1 MMGLRPP
8 DPWSGLILLS
18 VIFIFYTLPITDQ
31 SIMKKI
37 EIKTNCKKLLSDI
50 YTPVGI
56 YLRLR
61 DRFRDTILL
70 ESTDYHVAENSYS
83 FICIN
88 AIAGIEISDTKSI
101 EFKLPGQT
109 PEKVALES
117 LSDTPR
123 LLWEFMQRFDTTPS
137 PEKAV
142 RAVQGLFGYTCFD
155 AVQFF
160 DTIQLRD
167 RRNEGTPGKDT
178 VKPGQEAAQPGI
190 PLMRY
195 RLYQYVIAINHF
207 KDELYICENQIAGLE
222 SEVAVVESLIK
233 SKDTPVYPFQVKG
246 EEISNLKDEEYKDIV
261 RKGIQHCLRGD
272 VFQIV
277 LSRRFQ
283 QSYIGDEFNVYRA
296 LRSINP
302 SPYLFFFD
310 YGDYK
315 LMGSSPES
323 QLILRNGEAI
333 VHPIAGTFKRS
344 GDDITDKAMAD
355 KLLKDAKENAEH
367 VMLVDLARNDLSRS
381 CDGVKVEHYRQVQYY
396 SHVIH
401 LVSEVRGQLREG
413 YNPFEL
419 LASTFPAGTL
429 SGAPKFK
436 AMELIDTYEPT
447 ARNYYGGCIG
457 FMGFDGSCNQAIMIR
472 SLLSRNNTL
481 TYQAGAGVVAAS
493 KPESEL
499 EEVNNKL
506 GALKK
511 AILFAQEIAG

>member
-1 MMGLRPP
+1 
-8 DPWSGLILLS
+8 
-18 VIFIFYTLPITDQ
+18 
-31 SIMKKI
+31 MKKI
-37 EIKTNCKKLLSDI
+37 QINTNCKKLLSDI

-70 ESTDYHVAENSYS
+70 ESTDYHAADNSYS

-88 AIAGIEISDTKSI
+88 AIAGIEITDTNSI
-101 EFKLPGQT
+101 EFKLPGQA
-109 PEKVALES
+109 PERSPLGDATTVPK
-117 LSDTPR
+117 
-123 LLWEFMQRFDTTPS
+123 LLWEFMQRFEVEPS
-137 PEKAV
+137 AEKPV
-142 RAVQGLFGYTCFD
+142 RAVQGLFGYSTFD

-160 DTIQLRD
+160 DTIRFRERKD
-167 RRNEGTPGKDT
+167 VANAGPGGRAGDGKAANAD
-178 VKPGQEAAQPGI
+178 PGGRTGDGKAAI

-207 KDELYICENQIAGLE
+207 KDELYICENTIAGLE
-222 SEVAVVESLIK
+222 SELPAVESLIR
-233 SKDTPVYPFQVKG
+233 SRDVPVYPFEPVG
-246 EEISNLKDEEYKDIV
+246 EETSNLTDEEYRQMV
-261 RKGIQHCLRGD
+261 EKGIRSCLRGD

-283 QSYIGDEFNVYRA
+283 QGFRGDEFNVYRA
-296 LRSINP
+296 LRNINP

-323 QLILRNGEAI
+323 QILLQNGEAI

-344 GDDITDKAMAD
+344 GQDAVDRQMAD
-355 KLLKDAKENAEH
+355 RLLKDPKENAEH

-381 CDGVKVEHYRQVQYY
+381 CDDVHVEQYRSVQFY

-401 LVSEVRGQLREG
+401 LVSEVRGKLRAG
-413 YNPFEL
+413 HNPFEL
-419 LASTFPAGTL
+419 LATTFPAGTL

-436 AMELIDTYEPT
+436 AMELIDAYEPT
-447 ARNYYGGCIG
+447 ARSYYGGCIG
-457 FMGFDGSCNQAIMIR
+457 SIGFDGSCVHAIMIR

-481 TYQAGAGVVAAS
+481 TYQAGAGIVAAS
-493 KPESEL
+493 QPESEL
-499 EEVNNKL
+499 QEVNNKL
-506 GALKK
+506 GALKS
-511 AILFAQEIAG
+511 AIRYAAQITASTNLNIPS